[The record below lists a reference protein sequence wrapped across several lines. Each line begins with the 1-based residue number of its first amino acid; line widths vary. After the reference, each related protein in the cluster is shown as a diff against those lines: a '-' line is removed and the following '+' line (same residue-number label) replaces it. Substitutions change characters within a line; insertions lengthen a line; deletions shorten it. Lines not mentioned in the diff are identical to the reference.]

1 MGASSRLSGAGSHGP
16 LPTGLVD
23 ACRECGAQALELVGR
38 LQDPQ
43 ALLQAQ
49 PGLVRP
55 PLQGILQLG
64 QVSCAAGAPTVGQA
78 LWGTSV
84 GHGAGQGT
92 HPRAPEPCGPSLFPR
107 LPAGLLGVSVPR
119 VTAGCLP
126 PPGTEAQEFGCAS
139 GGARGHGGQGDG
151 RHVRSHRGRCT
162 EDRGEGSARV
172 LQFLKEPWGLARP
185 RAGCTRLSTRPP
197 LPGSGAVPGGLA
209 PPFLPRRHPPARSQL
224 CHWCRT

>member
-92 HPRAPEPCGPSLFPR
+92 HPRAPEPCGSSLFPGF
-107 LPAGLLGVSVPR
+107 PQGCWGSVYP
-119 VTAGCLP
+119 V
-126 PPGTEAQEFGCAS
+126 
-139 GGARGHGGQGDG
+139 
-151 RHVRSHRGRCT
+151 
-162 EDRGEGSARV
+162 
-172 LQFLKEPWGLARP
+172 
-185 RAGCTRLSTRPP
+185 
-197 LPGSGAVPGGLA
+197 
-209 PPFLPRRHPPARSQL
+209 
-224 CHWCRT
+224 